1 MSPGGVMAPFRWASI
16 SSTGNTRRATGTGA
30 PFPGLALRAPI
41 PYEKTNNLKEDSNIQ
56 KKFKKISENSI
67 YKKTGF
73 SLQGFA
79 SIGKHFA
86 ERYSNLI

>member
-1 MSPGGVMAPFRWASI
+1 MLERVNNS
-16 SSTGNTRRATGTGA
+16 
-30 PFPGLALRAPI
+30 
-41 PYEKTNNLKEDSNIQ
+41 NNLKEDTNIQ

-79 SIGKHFA
+79 SISKHFA
-86 ERYSNLI
+86 ERYSDLI

>member
-1 MSPGGVMAPFRWASI
+1 MSIAKKILFKFFILTIFSI
-16 SSTGNTRRATGTGA
+16 TNAQSEELKKVTEEMLERVNNS
-30 PFPGLALRAPI
+30 
-41 PYEKTNNLKEDSNIQ
+41 NNLKEDTNIQ

-79 SIGKHFA
+79 SISKHFA
-86 ERYSNLI
+86 ERYSDLI